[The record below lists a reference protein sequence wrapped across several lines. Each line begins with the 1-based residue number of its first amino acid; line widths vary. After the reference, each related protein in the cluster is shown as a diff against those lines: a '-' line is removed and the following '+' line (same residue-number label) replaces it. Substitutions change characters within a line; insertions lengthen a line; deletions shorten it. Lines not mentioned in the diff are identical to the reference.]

1 MRLRHFLR
9 GNAVLYLK
17 ALEIQGFK
25 SFPERTR
32 LTFDDD
38 VTAIVGPN
46 GSGKSNI
53 SDAILWVMGE
63 QSSRTLRGGK
73 MQDVIFGGT
82 AKRPA
87 MGVAQV
93 SLILDNSAGIFD
105 VEADELVITR
115 KYYRSGESEYYI
127 NRRQVRLRDVNELLM
142 DTGMGR
148 DGYSIIGQGR
158 IAEIVNGR
166 SAERRE
172 VLEEAAG
179 ISRYRYRKEEAERRL
194 QRTDENLLRVND
206 KIEELELQVK
216 PLKEQAEVAKRYL
229 NLRDELRVAEVS
241 LWMNDLDALRAQAD
255 AVAAEYDATKSAL
268 EAARRE
274 LQGLYTRSEALT
286 ERMRA
291 KDIEAENRRTEL
303 QRVQGLISEQ
313 EARAAALESRAESA
327 RQSAERMR
335 SELAEQSGRARGV
348 AEQIERQRGRIA
360 QIDARKKELD
370 EAAESAK
377 NVVEGRRM
385 RIDNRERELAELN
398 DELTKRVVE
407 LGGADSRINMLEEME
422 RDYEGFGGAVKA
434 VMRSARRGELRGVH
448 GTVSELL
455 RTSEETALAIET
467 ALGAAIQNVVVDTQ
481 SDGKRAIEM
490 LQRRNAGRATF
501 LPLDAIRGG
510 RLDKIPG
517 EEEGC
522 LGLAVDLVEF
532 DGQYKNVFENL
543 LGRTLVAETLSDAI
557 AISRRSGGRV
567 RIVTLDGQV
576 MNAGGSMTGGSAG
589 KNAGILSRRSE
600 LEKLRAGRG
609 RLARR
614 RDELSARCE
623 ELKRALTAARYELD
637 VASQELQAIAS
648 EQTALAAERRTTEG
662 SVRQFE
668 VLLSGLT
675 GDGKTR
681 EKAIADTLAAGESY
695 KKELE
700 GVRSLISELKGEA
713 ENVRSAIEAATSGKL
728 EVEGERTRTDKAAQE
743 KNAAILDLERALA
756 RAEQKKLSAELE
768 EKQLT
773 DKLWDGYELSHS
785 AAEAIRQ
792 PVENR
797 AKSARR
803 IAELR
808 KEMGSLGNPNL
819 GAIDEYARVSE
830 RYEFLA
836 GQRGDVEKAKAELLG
851 IISDITGEMRS
862 IFTREFAAINESFK
876 ETFTELFGG
885 GSAELTI
892 TPADDVLSGDIDIR
906 VQPPGKALT
915 TLSLLSGGETAF
927 VAIALYFAI
936 IKVRP
941 TPFCVMDEI
950 EAALDEANVN
960 RFAQHMRALAGKTQ
974 FIVITHRRG
983 TMEEADRLYGV
994 TMQEKGVSKV
1004 LELDLDEAA
1013 RQIEEENANGI
1024 L

>member
-1 MRLRHFLR
+1 MYLR
-9 GNAVLYLK
+9 
-17 ALEIQGFK
+17 ALEISGFK

-32 LTFDDD
+32 LTFERDI
-38 VTAIVGPN
+38 TAIVGPN

-82 AKRPA
+82 AKRPS

-105 VEADELVITR
+105 VDAEEVTITR

-127 NRRQVRLRDVNELLM
+127 NRQQVRLRDVNELLM
-142 DTGMGR
+142 DTGLGR

-158 IAEIVNGR
+158 IAEIVSGK

-194 QRTDENLLRVND
+194 ARTDENLLRIND

-229 NLRDELRVAEVS
+229 TLRDELRVAEVS
-241 LWMNDLDALRAQAD
+241 LWMSDLDTLREQSGTLES
-255 AVAAEYDATKSAL
+255 EYNETKAAL
-268 EAARRE
+268 EAAKRE
-274 LQGLYTRSEALT
+274 LQGLYSRSEVLT

-291 KDIEAENRRTEL
+291 KDVEAEARRSEL
-303 QRVQGLISEQ
+303 SGAQSRIAEQ
-313 EARAAALESRAESA
+313 EARAAALQSRIESSEQNAA
-327 RQSAERMR
+327 RMR
-335 SELAEQSGRARGV
+335 TEMSELTGRVQEIQGQIEAGRARI
-348 AEQIERQRGRIA
+348 AE
-360 QIDARKKELD
+360 IDAQKKKLEED
-370 EAAESAK
+370 AQSAK
-377 NVVEGRRM
+377 NVAEGRRM
-385 RIDNRERELAELN
+385 RIVNRERELNELS
-398 DELTKRVVE
+398 DELTKQIVE
-407 LGGADSRINMLEEME
+407 LRSTDSRINMLEEME

-434 VMRSARRGELRGVH
+434 VMREAKRGALRGVH

-455 RTSEETALAIET
+455 RTDEHTALAIET
-467 ALGAAIQNVVVDTQ
+467 ALGAAIQNVVVNTQ
-481 SDGKRAIEM
+481 NDGKRAIEF

-510 RLDKIPG
+510 RLDAIPG
-517 EEEGC
+517 GDEGC
-522 LGLAVDLVEF
+522 LGLAVDLIEF
-532 DGQYKNVFENL
+532 EAKYKNVFENL
-543 LGRTLVAETLSDAI
+543 LGRTLIAETLTDAI

-567 RIVTLDGQV
+567 KIVTLDGQV

-600 LEKLRAGRG
+600 LEKLQAGRG

-614 RDELSARCE
+614 RDELTSRTD
-623 ELKRALTAARYELD
+623 ELKRTLTAARYELD
-637 VASQELQAIAS
+637 VATQEIQTINNELAS
-648 EQTALAAERRTTEG
+648 LAAERRTTENAAG
-662 SVRQFE
+662 QFE
-668 VLLSGLT
+668 ALMAGLT
-675 GDGKTR
+675 GDSAAR
-681 EKAIADTLAAGESY
+681 EKAISDVLAAADSY
-695 KKELE
+695 RRELDE
-700 GVRSLISELKGEA
+700 
-713 ENVRSAIEAATSGKL
+713 VRSAIDALNAEADKIRASISEATSSRL

-756 RAEQKKLSAELE
+756 RAEQKKLSAEME

-792 PVENR
+792 PVESR
-797 AKSARR
+797 PKAARR
-803 IAELR
+803 ISELR
-808 KEMGSLGNPNL
+808 REMTSLGNPNI

-836 GQRGDVEKAKAELLG
+836 GQRDDVEKAKNELLG
-851 IISDITGEMRS
+851 IITDITGEMRS
-862 IFTREFAAINESFK
+862 IFSREFTAINESFK

-892 TPADDVLSGDIDIR
+892 TPADDVLGGDIDIR
-906 VQPPGKALT
+906 VQPPGKAVT
-915 TLSLLSGGETAF
+915 TLTLLSGGEMAF

-936 IKVRP
+936 IKIRP

-960 RFAQHMRALAGKTQ
+960 RFASHMRELADKTQ

-1004 LELDLDEAA
+1004 IELDLDEATK
-1013 RQIEEENANGI
+1013 QIEEEDNGI
-1024 L
+1024 LRQDKAGA

>member
-1 MRLRHFLR
+1 MYLR
-9 GNAVLYLK
+9 
-17 ALEIQGFK
+17 ALEISGFK

-32 LTFDDD
+32 LTFERDI
-38 VTAIVGPN
+38 TAIVGPN

-82 AKRPA
+82 AKRPS

-105 VEADELVITR
+105 VDAEEVTITR

-127 NRRQVRLRDVNELLM
+127 NRQQVRLRDVNELLM
-142 DTGMGR
+142 DTGLGR

-158 IAEIVNGR
+158 IAEIVSGK

-194 QRTDENLLRVND
+194 ARTDENLLRIND

-229 NLRDELRVAEVS
+229 TLRDELRVAEVS
-241 LWMNDLDALRAQAD
+241 LWMSDLDTLREQSGTLES
-255 AVAAEYDATKSAL
+255 EYNETKAAL
-268 EAARRE
+268 EAAKRE
-274 LQGLYTRSEALT
+274 LQGLYSRSEVLT

-291 KDIEAENRRTEL
+291 KDVEAEARRSEL
-303 QRVQGLISEQ
+303 SGAQSRIAEQ
-313 EARAAALESRAESA
+313 EARAAALQSRIESSEQNAA
-327 RQSAERMR
+327 RMR
-335 SELAEQSGRARGV
+335 TEMSELTGRVQEIQGQIEAGRARI
-348 AEQIERQRGRIA
+348 AE
-360 QIDARKKELD
+360 IDAQKKKLEED
-370 EAAESAK
+370 AQSAR
-377 NVVEGRRM
+377 NVAEGRRM
-385 RIDNRERELAELN
+385 RIANRERELSELS
-398 DELTKRVVE
+398 DELTKQIVE
-407 LGGADSRINMLEEME
+407 LRSTDSRINMLEEME

-434 VMRSARRGELRGVH
+434 VMREAKRGALRGVH

-455 RTSEETALAIET
+455 RTDEHTALAIET

-481 SDGKRAIEM
+481 NDGKRAIEF

-510 RLDKIPG
+510 RLDAIPG
-517 EEEGC
+517 GDEGC
-522 LGLAVDLVEF
+522 LGLAVDLIEF
-532 DGQYKNVFENL
+532 EAKYKNVFENL
-543 LGRTLVAETLSDAI
+543 LGRTLIAETLTDAI
-557 AISRRSGGRV
+557 AISRRNGGRV
-567 RIVTLDGQV
+567 KIVTLDGQV

-600 LEKLRAGRG
+600 LEKLQAGRG

-614 RDELSARCE
+614 RDELTSRTD
-623 ELKRALTAARYELD
+623 ELKRTLTAARYELD
-637 VASQELQAIAS
+637 VATQEIQTINNELAS
-648 EQTALAAERRTTEG
+648 LAAERRTTENAAG
-662 SVRQFE
+662 QFE
-668 VLLSGLT
+668 ALMAGLT
-675 GDGKTR
+675 GDSAAR
-681 EKAIADTLAAGESY
+681 EKAISDVLAAADSY
-695 KKELE
+695 RRELDE
-700 GVRSLISELKGEA
+700 VRGAIDALNAEADKIRASISE
-713 ENVRSAIEAATSGKL
+713 ATSSRL

-756 RAEQKKLSAELE
+756 RAEQKKLSAEME

-792 PVENR
+792 PVESR
-797 AKSARR
+797 PKAARR
-803 IAELR
+803 ISELR
-808 KEMGSLGNPNL
+808 REMTSLGNPNI

-836 GQRGDVEKAKAELLG
+836 GQRDDVEKAKNELLG
-851 IISDITGEMRS
+851 IITDITGEMRS
-862 IFTREFAAINESFK
+862 IFSREFTAINESFK

-892 TPADDVLSGDIDIR
+892 TPADDVLGGDIDIR
-906 VQPPGKALT
+906 VQPPGKAVT
-915 TLSLLSGGETAF
+915 TLTLLSGGEMAF

-936 IKVRP
+936 IKIRP

-960 RFAQHMRALAGKTQ
+960 RFASHMRELADKTQ

-1004 LELDLDEAA
+1004 IELDLDEATK
-1013 RQIEEENANGI
+1013 QIEEEDNGI
-1024 L
+1024 LRQDKAGA

>member
-1 MRLRHFLR
+1 MYLR
-9 GNAVLYLK
+9 
-17 ALEIQGFK
+17 ALEISGFK

-32 LTFDDD
+32 LTFERDI
-38 VTAIVGPN
+38 TAIVGPN

-82 AKRPA
+82 AKRPS

-105 VEADELVITR
+105 VDAEEVTITR

-127 NRRQVRLRDVNELLM
+127 NRQQVRLRDVNELLM
-142 DTGMGR
+142 DTGLGR

-158 IAEIVNGR
+158 IAEIVSGK

-194 QRTDENLLRVND
+194 ARTDENLLRIND

-229 NLRDELRVAEVS
+229 TLRDELRVAEVS
-241 LWMNDLDALRAQAD
+241 LWMSDLDTLREQSGTLES
-255 AVAAEYDATKSAL
+255 EYNETKAAL
-268 EAARRE
+268 EAAKRE
-274 LQGLYTRSEALT
+274 LQGLYSRSEVLT

-291 KDIEAENRRTEL
+291 KDVEAEARRSEL
-303 QRVQGLISEQ
+303 SGAQSRIAEQ
-313 EARAAALESRAESA
+313 EARAAALQSRIESSEQNAA
-327 RQSAERMR
+327 RMR
-335 SELAEQSGRARGV
+335 TEMSELTGRVQEIQGQIEAGRARI
-348 AEQIERQRGRIA
+348 AE
-360 QIDARKKELD
+360 IDAQKKKLEED
-370 EAAESAK
+370 AQSAR
-377 NVVEGRRM
+377 NVAEGRRM
-385 RIDNRERELAELN
+385 RIANRERELSELS
-398 DELTKRVVE
+398 DELTKQIVE
-407 LGGADSRINMLEEME
+407 LRSTDSRINMLEEME

-434 VMRSARRGELRGVH
+434 VMREAKRGALRGVH

-455 RTSEETALAIET
+455 RTDEHTALAIET

-481 SDGKRAIEM
+481 NDGKRAIEF

-510 RLDKIPG
+510 RLDAIPG
-517 EEEGC
+517 GDEGC
-522 LGLAVDLVEF
+522 LGLAVDLIEF
-532 DGQYKNVFENL
+532 EAKYKNVFENL
-543 LGRTLVAETLSDAI
+543 LGRTLIAETLTEAI
-557 AISRRSGGRV
+557 AISRRNGGRV
-567 RIVTLDGQV
+567 KIVTLDGQV

-600 LEKLRAGRG
+600 LEKLQAGRG

-614 RDELSARCE
+614 RDELTSRTD
-623 ELKRALTAARYELD
+623 ELKRTLTAARYELD
-637 VASQELQAIAS
+637 VATQEIQTINNDLAS
-648 EQTALAAERRTTEG
+648 LAAERRTTENAAG
-662 SVRQFE
+662 QFE
-668 VLLSGLT
+668 ALMAGLT
-675 GDGKTR
+675 GDSAAR
-681 EKAIADTLAAGESY
+681 EKAISDVLAAADSY
-695 KKELE
+695 RRELDE
-700 GVRSLISELKGEA
+700 
-713 ENVRSAIEAATSGKL
+713 VRSAIDALNAEVDKIRASISEATSSRL

-756 RAEQKKLSAELE
+756 RAEQKKLSAEME

-792 PVENR
+792 PVESR
-797 AKSARR
+797 PKAARR
-803 IAELR
+803 ISELR
-808 KEMGSLGNPNL
+808 REMTSLGNPNI

-836 GQRGDVEKAKAELLG
+836 GQRDDVEKAKNELLG
-851 IISDITGEMRS
+851 IITDITGEMRS
-862 IFTREFAAINESFK
+862 IFSREFTAINESFK

-892 TPADDVLSGDIDIR
+892 TPADDVLGGDIDIR
-906 VQPPGKALT
+906 VQPPGKAVT
-915 TLSLLSGGETAF
+915 TLTLLSGGEMAF

-936 IKVRP
+936 IKIRP

-960 RFAQHMRALAGKTQ
+960 RFASHMRELADKTQ

-1004 LELDLDEAA
+1004 IELDLDEATK
-1013 RQIEEENANGI
+1013 QIEEEDNGI
-1024 L
+1024 LRQDKAGA

>member
-1 MRLRHFLR
+1 MYLR
-9 GNAVLYLK
+9 
-17 ALEIQGFK
+17 ALEISGFK

-32 LTFDDD
+32 LTFERDI
-38 VTAIVGPN
+38 TAIVGPN

-82 AKRPA
+82 AKRPS

-105 VEADELVITR
+105 VDAEEVTITR

-127 NRRQVRLRDVNELLM
+127 NRQQVRLRDVNELLM
-142 DTGMGR
+142 DTGLGR

-158 IAEIVNGR
+158 IAEIVSGK

-194 QRTDENLLRVND
+194 ARTDENLLRIND

-229 NLRDELRVAEVS
+229 TLRDELRVAEVS
-241 LWMNDLDALRAQAD
+241 LWMSDLDTLREQSGTLES
-255 AVAAEYDATKSAL
+255 EYNETKAAL
-268 EAARRE
+268 EAAKRE
-274 LQGLYTRSEALT
+274 LQGLYSRSEVLT

-291 KDIEAENRRTEL
+291 KDVEAEARRSEL
-303 QRVQGLISEQ
+303 SGAQSRIAEQ
-313 EARAAALESRAESA
+313 EARAAALQSRIESSEQNAA
-327 RQSAERMR
+327 RMR
-335 SELAEQSGRARGV
+335 TEMSELTGRVQEIQGQIEAGRARI
-348 AEQIERQRGRIA
+348 AE
-360 QIDARKKELD
+360 IDAQKKKLEED
-370 EAAESAK
+370 AQSAK
-377 NVVEGRRM
+377 NVAEGRRM
-385 RIDNRERELAELN
+385 RIANRERELSELS
-398 DELTKRVVE
+398 DELTKQIVE
-407 LGGADSRINMLEEME
+407 LRSTDSRINMLEEME

-434 VMRSARRGELRGVH
+434 VMREAKRGALRGVH

-455 RTSEETALAIET
+455 RTDEHTALAIET

-481 SDGKRAIEM
+481 NDGKRAIEF

-517 EEEGC
+517 GDEGC
-522 LGLAVDLVEF
+522 LGLAVDLIEF
-532 DGQYKNVFENL
+532 EAKYKNVFENL
-543 LGRTLVAETLSDAI
+543 LGRTLIAETLTDAI
-557 AISRRSGGRV
+557 AISRRNGGRV
-567 RIVTLDGQV
+567 KIVTLDGQV

-600 LEKLRAGRG
+600 LEKLQAGRG

-614 RDELSARCE
+614 RDELTSRTD
-623 ELKRALTAARYELD
+623 ELKRTLTAARYELD
-637 VASQELQAIAS
+637 VATQEIQTINNELAS
-648 EQTALAAERRTTEG
+648 LAAERRTTENAAG
-662 SVRQFE
+662 QFE
-668 VLLSGLT
+668 ALMAGLT
-675 GDGKTR
+675 GDSAAR
-681 EKAIADTLAAGESY
+681 EKAISDVLAAADSY
-695 KKELE
+695 RRELDE
-700 GVRSLISELKGEA
+700 VRGAIDALNAEADKIRASISE
-713 ENVRSAIEAATSGKL
+713 ATSSRL

-756 RAEQKKLSAELE
+756 RAEQKKLSAEME

-792 PVENR
+792 PVESR
-797 AKSARR
+797 PKAARR
-803 IAELR
+803 ISELR
-808 KEMGSLGNPNL
+808 REMTSLGNPNI

-836 GQRGDVEKAKAELLG
+836 GQRDDVEKAKNELLG
-851 IISDITGEMRS
+851 IITDITGEMRS
-862 IFTREFAAINESFK
+862 IFSREFTAINESFK

-892 TPADDVLSGDIDIR
+892 TPADDVLGGDIDIR
-906 VQPPGKALT
+906 VQPPGKAVT
-915 TLSLLSGGETAF
+915 TLTLLSGGEMAF

-936 IKVRP
+936 IKIRP

-960 RFAQHMRALAGKTQ
+960 RFASHMRELADKTQ

-1004 LELDLDEAA
+1004 IELDLDEATK
-1013 RQIEEENANGI
+1013 QIEEEDNGI
-1024 L
+1024 LRQDKAGA

>member
-1 MRLRHFLR
+1 MYLR
-9 GNAVLYLK
+9 
-17 ALEIQGFK
+17 ALEISGFK

-32 LTFDDD
+32 LTFERDI
-38 VTAIVGPN
+38 TAIVGPN

-82 AKRPA
+82 AKRPS

-105 VEADELVITR
+105 VDAEEVTITR

-127 NRRQVRLRDVNELLM
+127 NRQQVRLRDVNELLM
-142 DTGMGR
+142 DTGLGR

-158 IAEIVNGR
+158 IAEIVSGK

-194 QRTDENLLRVND
+194 ARTDENLLRIND

-229 NLRDELRVAEVS
+229 TLRDELRVAEVS
-241 LWMNDLDALRAQAD
+241 LWMSDLDTLREQSGTLES
-255 AVAAEYDATKSAL
+255 EYNETKAAL
-268 EAARRE
+268 EAAKRE
-274 LQGLYTRSEALT
+274 LQGLYSRSEVLT

-291 KDIEAENRRTEL
+291 KDVEAEARRSEL
-303 QRVQGLISEQ
+303 SGAQSRIAEQ
-313 EARAAALESRAESA
+313 EARAAALQSRIESSEQNAA
-327 RQSAERMR
+327 RMR
-335 SELAEQSGRARGV
+335 TEMSELTGRVQEIQGQIEAGRARI
-348 AEQIERQRGRIA
+348 AE
-360 QIDARKKELD
+360 IDAQKKKLEED
-370 EAAESAK
+370 AQSAR
-377 NVVEGRRM
+377 NVAEGRRM
-385 RIDNRERELAELN
+385 RIANRERELNELS
-398 DELTKRVVE
+398 DELTKQIVE
-407 LGGADSRINMLEEME
+407 LRSTDSRINMLEEME

-434 VMRSARRGELRGVH
+434 VMREAKRGALRGVH

-455 RTSEETALAIET
+455 RTDEHTALAIET

-481 SDGKRAIEM
+481 NDGKRAIEF
-490 LQRRNAGRATF
+490 LQRRNAGRSTF

-510 RLDKIPG
+510 RLDAIPG
-517 EEEGC
+517 GDEGC
-522 LGLAVDLVEF
+522 LGLAVDLIEF
-532 DGQYKNVFENL
+532 EAKYKNVFENL
-543 LGRTLVAETLSDAI
+543 LGRTLIAETLTDAI
-557 AISRRSGGRV
+557 AISRRNGGRV
-567 RIVTLDGQV
+567 KIVTLDGQV

-600 LEKLRAGRG
+600 LEKLQAGRG

-614 RDELSARCE
+614 RDELTSRTD
-623 ELKRALTAARYELD
+623 ELKRTLTAARYELD
-637 VASQELQAIAS
+637 VATQEIQTINNELAS
-648 EQTALAAERRTTEG
+648 LAAERRTTENAAG
-662 SVRQFE
+662 QFE
-668 VLLSGLT
+668 ALMAGLT
-675 GDGKTR
+675 GDSAAR
-681 EKAIADTLAAGESY
+681 EKAISDVLAAADSY
-695 KKELE
+695 RRELDE
-700 GVRSLISELKGEA
+700 
-713 ENVRSAIEAATSGKL
+713 VRSAIDALNAEADKIRASISEATSSRL

-756 RAEQKKLSAELE
+756 RAEQKKLSAEME

-792 PVENR
+792 PVESR
-797 AKSARR
+797 PKAARR
-803 IAELR
+803 ISELR
-808 KEMGSLGNPNL
+808 REMTSLGNPNI

-836 GQRGDVEKAKAELLG
+836 GQRDDVEKAKNELLG
-851 IISDITGEMRS
+851 IITDITGEMRS
-862 IFTREFAAINESFK
+862 IFSREFTAINESFK

-892 TPADDVLSGDIDIR
+892 TPADDVLGGDIDIR
-906 VQPPGKALT
+906 VQPPGKAVT
-915 TLSLLSGGETAF
+915 TLTLLSGGEMAF

-936 IKVRP
+936 IKIRP

-960 RFAQHMRALAGKTQ
+960 RFASHMRELADKTQ

-1004 LELDLDEAA
+1004 IELDLDEATK
-1013 RQIEEENANGI
+1013 QIEEEDNGI
-1024 L
+1024 LRQDKTGA